1 MSLLQVKIKWINL
14 LDLIINLNLN
24 GNIWTTNSAD
34 GPDVH
39 KSLLHIF
46 QVQMWHIW
54 WGDFSQKSKCQHT
67 KDTTGE
73 SRSISRVK
81 IRIKKQC
88 TKNNIK
94 TVYKSKQ
101 TGDGELRQ
109 VLIKT
114 KLEHDAQRTVRLWLH
129 SEDKNFA
136 ACIEL
141 HLVKHQSDQQHLHP
155 PPARLGSQLSW
166 FLCWYPLV
174 WKYFYIIYYQP
185 FSPIAIDCI
194 CK

>member
-1 MSLLQVKIKWINL
+1 MFNVNIKVVIKRCVAKTHIDTVKDMNFSSRGFYYELSQDKNLFGRKQSTQSFSFPNFLSLLQVKIKWLNL
-14 LDLIINLNLN
+14 LDLIFNLNLN
-24 GNIWTTNSAD
+24 VNIWTTNSAD
-34 GPDVH
+34 VSDVH
-39 KSLLHIF
+39 KSLLHVF

-109 VLIKT
+109 VLIKM
-114 KLEHDAQRTVRLWLH
+114 KLEHDAQWTVRSLQAMTALW
-129 SEDKNFA
+129 
-136 ACIEL
+136 
-141 HLVKHQSDQQHLHP
+141 
-155 PPARLGSQLSW
+155 R
-166 FLCWYPLV
+166 
-174 WKYFYIIYYQP
+174 
-185 FSPIAIDCI
+185 
-194 CK
+194 

>member
-1 MSLLQVKIKWINL
+1 MNFSSHGFYYELSQDKKSVRQKAERTIFFFSYFLSLLQVKIKWINL

-24 GNIWTTNSAD
+24 GNIWTANSAD
-34 GPDVH
+34 GSDVH
-39 KSLLHIF
+39 KSLLHVF

-101 TGDGELRQ
+101 TGDGALRQ
-109 VLIKT
+109 VLIKM
-114 KLEHDAQRTVRLWLH
+114 KLEHNAQRTVRSLQAMTALW
-129 SEDKNFA
+129 
-136 ACIEL
+136 
-141 HLVKHQSDQQHLHP
+141 
-155 PPARLGSQLSW
+155 R
-166 FLCWYPLV
+166 
-174 WKYFYIIYYQP
+174 
-185 FSPIAIDCI
+185 
-194 CK
+194 